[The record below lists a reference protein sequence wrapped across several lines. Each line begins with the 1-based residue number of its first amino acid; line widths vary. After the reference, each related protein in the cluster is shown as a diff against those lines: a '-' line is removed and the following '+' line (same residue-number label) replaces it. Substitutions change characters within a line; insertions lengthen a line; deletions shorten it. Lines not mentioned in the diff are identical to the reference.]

1 MSATTYTASKSRS
14 QGRRAW
20 TVAFRHPVCRDEQGR
35 LGMKVRRG
43 LGTDDDVTADLLVKE
58 MNILLSDQTYWSL
71 AERRRAEQRFDS
83 KVVGAFYDPME
94 HPAGPDPATIRDS
107 VLPLPS
113 KDDGYSRILLMGT
126 TGVGKTSLLRHLMGT
141 AAKRDRFPST
151 STGKCT
157 VADTE
162 VITAHGE
169 FEAVVTFFPKRQV
182 RTYIEESILEASRTA
197 WRDAMEEQI
206 ARDLL
211 NHKEQR
217 FRLGYILGSWIKSDP
232 ETDEDEWEEEEA
244 TELDDDEL
252 DAGPLPTD
260 DERSAMQRQLETY
273 VAEIRSI
280 AKSADAELTEE
291 FGEPLAKQNEADLD
305 AAAALLVERIQEFAE
320 YSDLVDKILGEVL
333 RRFDHLAEGRLTT
346 RHGWPEKWVFRSSDR
361 DGFLRQIR
369 WFSSNYHKEYGR
381 LLTPVVQG
389 IRVKGPFVA
398 NQFAEDAPRWVLIDG
413 EGLGHTPDSV
423 ASVSTRYTSRYS
435 DVDVILLVDNAQ
447 QPMQAGSNSVLRSVA
462 PSGHHE
468 KLVIAFTH
476 FDAVKGDNLPTF
488 QSKRNHVLAS
498 VKNTLDDLRESLGDV
513 VVSSVERAIEGRC
526 FMLGWLDQSTTE
538 VRPGARK
545 QLAALTRFFKEAI
558 VPGPTTAARPLY
570 DPAGLAFA
578 VQSAAK
584 DFHSRW
590 DARLGHRRLDGVHKE
605 HWTRVK
611 ALNRRVTERW
621 NDCEYDNLRPIA
633 ELHARLQEEVSRF
646 LDKPVRWNPAAEHPE
661 EETAKL
667 NAIRS
672 EVFADLLSFTEE
684 RIVDQR
690 TADWS
695 RAYEYAGVGSAYKRA
710 DELRR
715 IYGEAAPIPGT
726 VITEA
731 ASEFLAEVRDLVSK
745 AIRAGGGDLEL
756 L

>member
-1 MSATTYTASKSRS
+1 
-14 QGRRAW
+14 
-20 TVAFRHPVCRDEQGR
+20 
-35 LGMKVRRG
+35 MKVRRG
-43 LGTDDDVTADLLVKE
+43 LGTDDDSAADLLVQQ
-58 MNILLSDQTYWSL
+58 MNVLLADQTYWSI
-71 AERRRAEQRFDS
+71 AERKRAEQRFDS
-83 KVVGAFYDPME
+83 KVVSAFYDPME
-94 HPAGPDPATIRDS
+94 HPVGPDPATIRDS
-107 VLPLPS
+107 VLPLPG
-113 KDDGYSRILLMGT
+113 KDEGYSRILLMGT

-141 AAKRDRFPST
+141 ATKRDRFPST

-157 VADTE
+157 TADTE
-162 VITAHGE
+162 VISARGE
-169 FEAVVTFFPKRQV
+169 FEAVVTFYAKRQV
-182 RTYIEESILEASRTA
+182 RTYIEESILEAGRTA
-197 WRDAMEEQI
+197 WRDGTEEQI

-217 FRLGYILGSWIKSDP
+217 FRLGYILGTWLKSDQKA
-232 ETDEDEWEEEEA
+232 DEDDWEEQAA
-244 TELDDDEL
+244 TELDDEDL
-252 DAGPLPTD
+252 DAGPLPTA
-260 DERSAMQRQLETY
+260 DERSAMQRQLEAY

-280 AKSADAELTEE
+280 AKAADTQLSEE
-291 FGEPLAKQNEADLD
+291 FDEPLAKQDEADLE
-305 AAAALLVERIQEFAE
+305 AAAALLVERLQEFPE
-320 YSDLVDKILGEVL
+320 YTDLVDRIFGEVL
-333 RRFDHLAEGRLTT
+333 RRFDLLTAGKLTT

-361 DGFLRQIR
+361 DGFLAQVR

-389 IRVKGPFVA
+389 IRVKGPFIA
-398 NQFAEDAPRWVLIDG
+398 SQFAEEASRWVLIDG

-447 QPMQAGSNSVLRSVA
+447 QPMQAAASSVLRSVA

-488 QSKRNHVLAS
+488 PSKRDHVLAS
-498 VKNTLDDLRESLGDV
+498 LKNTLDDLRKSLGDIV
-513 VVSSVERAIEGRC
+513 VNGVERAIENRC
-526 FMLGWLDQSTTE
+526 FMLGWLDQSAAE
-538 VRPGARK
+538 LRPGVKK
-545 QLAALTRFFKEAI
+545 QLAALTRVFKEAI
-558 VPGPTTAARPLY
+558 VPVPTSAAKPLY
-570 DPAGLAFA
+570 DPVGLAFA

-621 NDCEYDNLRPIA
+621 DNCEYDNLKPIA
-633 ELHARLQEEVSRF
+633 ELHARLQEGISLF
-646 LDKPVRWNPAAEHPE
+646 LDKPVRWNPEAEKAE
-661 EETAKL
+661 EETA
-667 NAIRS
+667 AVARIRS
-672 EVFADLLSFTEE
+672 EVFADLLSFTED
-684 RIVDQR
+684 RIVEQH
-690 TADWS
+690 TAAWS
-695 RAYEYAGVGSAYKRA
+695 RAYEYAGRGSSYKRA

-726 VITEA
+726 ELTEV
-731 ASEFLAEVRDLVSK
+731 ASEFLAEVRRLVSE
-745 AIRAGGGDLEL
+745 AIREGGGDLEL